1 MSKGRQAA
9 IADAYRPIVR
19 SFLLSG
25 SFFYLFITVGH
36 WMKQTGPD
44 FLVLAGISSATVL
57 IYHVM
62 RVKVLGAER
71 LDLAR
76 LELVGVTANLLIY
89 LNVLTHIL
97 LQFDKGMLVYF
108 VLMAMVYS
116 MSGVTMRSTLL
127 SVALALLTLYTFIRD
142 LPPDEFNQYFFVSVA
157 TTFASLGIAS
167 LLRKAIHRQI
177 EARLIADEMAGKAQ
191 TLADHDSLTGLPN
204 RRSIF
209 QKLDAL
215 TREGSPFW
223 FGVVDLDGFKSINDS
238 YGHITGDGLLCKI
251 AERLGELAGETVSI
265 GRLAGDEF
273 ALFVKGGEDEGA
285 VQELGD
291 RILAHLSAP
300 CEISMLRL
308 SVGGSIGFAH
318 FPTMATTS
326 QQLYE
331 RADYA
336 LYRAKDNARGRTLIF
351 NAREQAEMNENA
363 RIEKALRQA
372 DLEEEMYLVFQPQQ
386 HLVEDRICG
395 FEALARWRNPVLG
408 LVPPD
413 KFIRAAERAGLI
425 QNLTGIL
432 FRKGLAALGRWTPDT
447 SISFNLSARDLADR
461 AFIFSLVAQV
471 YRFGIAPCRIE
482 FEITETAVMTD
493 IETSRELLADLASAG
508 FRIALDDFGSGYSSF
523 EYLDELPLDKVKLDK
538 SFVRKISRNA
548 TSREIVS
555 GIIDLCRKLGLRC
568 VVEGVETEEEL
579 TILRQLKAE
588 IIQGYLFGKPMTAED
603 ATARIHEQEFR
614 RLRA

>member
-57 IYHVM
+57 IYHLM
-62 RVKVLGAER
+62 RAKVLGAER

-127 SVALALLTLYTFIRD
+127 SVALALLTLYAFIRD

-177 EARLIADEMAGKAQ
+177 EARLVADEMAGKAQ

-285 VQELGD
+285 AQELGD

-336 LYRAKDNARGRTLIF
+336 LYRAKDNAR
-351 NAREQAEMNENA
+351 
-363 RIEKALRQA
+363 
-372 DLEEEMYLVFQPQQ
+372 
-386 HLVEDRICG
+386 
-395 FEALARWRNPVLG
+395 
-408 LVPPD
+408 
-413 KFIRAAERAGLI
+413 
-425 QNLTGIL
+425 
-432 FRKGLAALGRWTPDT
+432 
-447 SISFNLSARDLADR
+447 DLADR

-508 FRIALDDFGSGYSSF
+508 FRIVLDDFGSGYSSF

-579 TILRQLKAE
+579 TILRQLNAE
-588 IIQGYLFGKPMTAED
+588 IIQGYLFGKPMTVED